1 MDLRKL
7 NHVAGIRVTCARF
20 VHALSCLL
28 CAFSVVTCVARANV
42 RFAII
47 GDFGVDDSNERDV
60 ANLVA
65 TNFQP
70 EFVVT
75 VGDNNYLGGAN
86 IDRAIGKYYHQF
98 IGNYAG
104 SYGAGASSN
113 RFFPALGNHDWE
125 SIGGYSAHTN
135 YFTLPG
141 NERYCDFVRGPAHV
155 FILNSDPNEPHG
167 NTATSAQG
175 LWFSNRITSS
185 SSPWRV
191 VICHD
196 PPYSS
201 TEGHA
206 YMRWP
211 FEEWGASIVVSGDSH
226 QYERIMRNGF
236 PYVVNGAGGVALG
249 PFGTPIT
256 GSVVRYNT
264 EHGAMLVNATATN
277 ITYEFWSVA
286 GSGTLVDRFT
296 QVRPALSAV
305 LVSNSM
311 VRVSWLTNDADG
323 CVLETAGLLPPANW
337 SAVTQTPQVSGN
349 RYSVTLNATGQMRFI
364 RLRR

>member
-1 MDLRKL
+1 
-7 NHVAGIRVTCARF
+7 
-20 VHALSCLL
+20 
-28 CAFSVVTCVARANV
+28 
-42 RFAII
+42 
-47 GDFGVDDSNERDV
+47 
-60 ANLVA
+60 
-65 TNFQP
+65 
-70 EFVVT
+70 
-75 VGDNNYLGGAN
+75 
-86 IDRAIGKYYHQF
+86 
-98 IGNYAG
+98 
-104 SYGAGASSN
+104 
-113 RFFPALGNHDWE
+113 
-125 SIGGYSAHTN
+125 
-135 YFTLPG
+135 
-141 NERYCDFVRGPAHV
+141 
-155 FILNSDPNEPHG
+155 
-167 NTATSAQG
+167 
-175 LWFSNRITSS
+175 
-185 SSPWRV
+185 
-191 VICHD
+191 
-196 PPYSS
+196 
-201 TEGHA
+201 
-206 YMRWP
+206 MRWP